1 MLFYMMSFE
10 FNDNFLI
17 IFLEYNKIIIFL
29 YFLGIYIIKNLIM
42 LCFRIII
49 ML

>member
-29 YFLGIYIIKNLIM
+29 YFLGIYFIKNLIM